1 MLSTFGHLP
10 TIISIERDLDHLMND
25 VCEPFHRCLASPI
38 NLLYRSR
45 TNSLGRKRKPHV
57 MSIAMGGCYK
67 EGDINTVVEGNKLK
81 VSGKSIESLKN
92 GNNQHQFEREYDIPD
107 DADVSTMKSELVNGY
122 FHVIFERKHVEPKK
136 ELEYLSTDEEFRV
149 RVNFTGYKPEEMS
162 ARLVANNL
170 IVEASKKSSENSEID
185 GQKSSMS
192 GYVSRTIRLPDG
204 VQLENLRAVSS
215 AEGLDIFAPIDPKLR
230 PIERKLQIETQ

>member
-10 TIISIERDLDHLMND
+10 TIISIERDMDNLISD
-25 VCEPFHRCLASPI
+25 VCDPFHHCIVSPI
-38 NLLYRSR
+38 NLLYGSR
-45 TNSLGRKRKPHV
+45 ANSTRKRKPHV
-57 MSIAMGGCYK
+57 MSIAVGGFYK
-67 EGDINTVVEGNKLK
+67 EGDIKTVIEGNKLK

-170 IVEASKKSSENSEID
+170 IVEATKKLSENSEID
-185 GQKSSMS
+185 GHKSSMS

-204 VQLENLRAVSS
+204 GSLICRGA
-215 AEGLDIFAPIDPKLR
+215 
-230 PIERKLQIETQ
+230 